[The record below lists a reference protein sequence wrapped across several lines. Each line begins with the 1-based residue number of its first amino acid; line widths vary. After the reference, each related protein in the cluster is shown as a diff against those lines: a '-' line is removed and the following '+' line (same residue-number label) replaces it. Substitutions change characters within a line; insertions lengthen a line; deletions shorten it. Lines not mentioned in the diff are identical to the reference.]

1 MVNPIDKSPASPFE
15 SLGIGSQKAQAEP
28 HNKLGQ
34 EDFLQLMLAQ
44 LRHQDPLKPLE
55 NGEFIGQMAQFSTV
69 SGIQDLSTAFNDFAN
84 SLQSN
89 RALQAS
95 GLVGRSVMVPAN
107 RASLEAGSAVHGAVD
122 VPAAATAVTVN
133 VEDAAGQ
140 TVRSFELG
148 PQPEGQAKFTWDG
161 LSDTGQ
167 PLPAGDYR
175 IRVDALIDGEV
186 SALPTLIASKVES
199 VSLDQGGGKDITLNV
214 AGIGPVPL
222 SDVNEIL

>member
-1 MVNPIDKSPASPFE
+1 MVNPIDKSSSPFE
-15 SLGIGSQKAQAEP
+15 GLGIGLKQDDAKPS
-28 HNKLGQ
+28 NKLGQ

-69 SGIQDLSTAFNDFAN
+69 SGIQDLSEAFNDFAS

-95 GLVGRSVMVPAN
+95 GLVGRSVMVHGDQA
-107 RASLEAGSAVHGAVD
+107 ALEAGGVVQGAAV
-122 VPAAATAVTVN
+122 VPSTATATTVSIQ
-133 VEDAAGQ
+133 DKSGQ

-148 PQPEGQAKFTWDG
+148 PQPEGQVKFTWDG

-167 PLPAGDYR
+167 PLAPGNYR
-175 IRVDALIDGEV
+175 IRVDAMVDGEV
-186 SALPTLIASKVES
+186 SAVPTLIASKVES
-199 VSLDQGGGKDITLNV
+199 VSLGQGSAQDITLNV
-214 AGIGPVPL
+214 AGVGPVSL
-222 SDVNEIL
+222 ADVDEIL

>member
-1 MVNPIDKSPASPFE
+1 MVNPVDKNAPTFE
-15 SLGIGSQKAQAEP
+15 SLGLGLQKDEAKP
-28 HNKLGQ
+28 HNEMGQ

-69 SGIQDLSTAFNDFAN
+69 SGIQDLSNAFNQLAS

-95 GLVGRSVMVPAN
+95 SLVGRSVMVSTDKARLEPGTAVEGAAD
-107 RASLEAGSAVHGAVD
+107 AS
-122 VPAAATAVTVN
+122 AAASAVTVSIQ
-133 VEDAAGQ
+133 DASGQ

-148 PQPEGQAKFTWDG
+148 PQPPGTMKFVWDG

-167 PLPAGDYR
+167 PLPAAEYR
-175 IRVDALIDGEV
+175 IRVDALIDGET
-186 SALPTLIASKVES
+186 SALPTRIASKVES
-199 VSLDQGGGKDITLNV
+199 VSLDQGGAQDITLNV
-214 AGIGPVPL
+214 AGVGPVPL
-222 SDVNEIL
+222 TDVNEIL

>member
-1 MVNPIDKSPASPFE
+1 MVNPVDKSPSSPFE
-15 SLGIGSQKAQAEP
+15 SLGIGLQKTEAEP

-95 GLVGRSVMVPAN
+95 SLVGRSVMVPADQV
-107 RASLEAGSAVHGAVD
+107 RLDSGGVVHGMAEL
-122 VPAAATAVTVN
+122 PAAATAVTVN
-133 VEDAAGQ
+133 VEDATGQ

-148 PQPEGQAKFTWDG
+148 PQSPGQVKFTWDG
-161 LSDTGQ
+161 LSGTGQ
-167 PLPAGDYR
+167 ALPPGEYR

-186 SALPTLIASKVES
+186 SALTTSLASKVES

-214 AGIGPVPL
+214 AGVGPVPL
-222 SDVNEIL
+222 SRVNEIL